1 MWLEGVRVVKTKYL
15 MEIILILE
23 NQIIIMESLLC
34 NPNNDN
40 QTNKKLREQIIF
52 TKAKIRAL
60 S

>member
-1 MWLEGVRVVKTKYL
+1 

-23 NQIIIMESLLC
+23 NQVAIMESLLC

-40 QTNKKLREQIIF
+40 RTNKKLKEQIMF
-52 TKAKIRAL
+52 AKAKIRAL

>member
-1 MWLEGVRVVKTKYL
+1 

-23 NQIIIMESLLC
+23 NQVVIMESLLC

-40 QTNKKLREQIIF
+40 HTNKKLKEQIMF